1 MGSDS
6 RPSSAVIATTA
17 LCVAAGAFVVLTIA
31 AMAFYPG
38 GSYSDPHSPGYR
50 FFGNF
55 FSDLGQTFVMYGKV
69 DTPNVASCALFVLAM
84 SGVSLSLAWAAWPIG
99 TVVSGGRSVGSAIIG
114 VMGSVAA
121 LGFMGVALNPWNL
134 RYPAHM
140 AFVKIAFGVLFL
152 FMAGVA
158 LQQARHH
165 WPARDVAVGIVY
177 AVALFAYSVNLQVA
191 KLDSPQAV
199 MTQSVLQK
207 SIVYLS
213 ILCLSLI
220 AWAVRA
226 RALSQERVSS

>member
-1 MGSDS
+1 MRETGD
-6 RPSSAVIATTA
+6 RTAVAATTA
-17 LCVAAGAFVVLTIA
+17 LCSADALFVALTVA
-31 AMAFYPG
+31 AMALYPG
-38 GSYSDPHSPGYR
+38 GSYSRPHSAGYR

-55 FSDLGQTFVMYGKV
+55 FSDLGQTRVMYGGV
-69 DTPNVASCALFVLAM
+69 GTPNMRSMVLFVVALFA
-84 SGVSLSLAWAAWPIG
+84 VSLALAWAAWPIG
-99 TVVSGGRSVGSAIIG
+99 RVVAAAHDRLGAIGIG
-114 VMGSVAA
+114 VIGTAAA
-121 LGFMGVALNPWNL
+121 LGFLGVALNPWNL
-134 RYPAHM
+134 RFSLHM
-140 AFVKIAFGVLFL
+140 AFVKIAFGALFL
-152 FMAGVA
+152 FMAAVA
-158 LQQARHH
+158 VEQARQH
-165 WPARDVAVGIVY
+165 WPARDVAVGFVY